1 MTEFR
6 APAVE
11 LARFRLRVVVA
22 MLFVCVCLGLL
33 AARFHYLQVVRH
45 DYYLTRAEDNRIA
58 LLPVVPHRGTIVD
71 RRGVVLAR
79 NYATYTIEI
88 TPSQVRNLDATLDE
102 LAGLLPLDARDR
114 RRFRKLYEESRNFE
128 SVPLRSRL
136 TDEEVARVVSQ
147 RYRLPGVDVK
157 ARLLRDYPQGSTA
170 SHVIGYIGR
179 VTERDV
185 ERIEEAGNAA
195 NYRGTLH
202 MGKAGLEQS
211 YEHELHGTTGFEQV
225 EVNAGGRAV
234 RALSHTPATP
244 GNDLELTLDIELQKV
259 AEKAFGDRRG
269 ALVAIEPST
278 GGVLALASMP
288 TYDPNL
294 FVDGISTQDWKA
306 LSDSPD
312 HPMLHRAIYSTYP
325 PGSTFKPFMALAGLE
340 TGKRTAKQAIHDVGY
355 FNFGGHRFMDDK
367 IGGHGMVDLHKS
379 IVVSCNTYY
388 YQLANDLGIEGIAGF
403 FAPFGFGERTGIDLP
418 GEATGVLP
426 SQEWKRNRFKKP
438 EQQRWYAGETIS
450 VGIGQGYNAYTPLQ
464 LANALAALVNDGKL
478 FRPHVVKYVVDS
490 RTGERRA
497 VEPEP
502 LREIPLRDANLKA
515 VLDAMVEVNTSGTGK
530 RAFKGAPY
538 SVGGKTGTAQVYS
551 LRGQRYIAG
560 RVRERLRDH
569 SWFVAYAPAE
579 NPRIAL
585 AVLVENGGF
594 GAQSAAPI
602 ARQVIDYYLLNQPV
616 AAPAVED
623 EEAAETTDDEP
634 GAQPAPAAAGVAVGV
649 ANDGAAADA
658 AAAPANGPRPTPQP
672 APRSQPAVP
681 AQPPAPPARS
691 GR

>member
-6 APAVE
+6 APAVD

-22 MLFVCVCLGLL
+22 VLFVLTCLGLL
-33 AARFHYLQVVRH
+33 AARFHFLQVQRH
-45 DYYLTRAEDNRIA
+45 DYFLTRAEDNRIA

-88 TPSQVRNLDATLDE
+88 TPSQVRDLEATLDE
-102 LAGLLPLDARDR
+102 LATLVAIDARDR
-114 RRFRKLYEESRNFE
+114 RRFRKLVEESRNFE
-128 SVPLRSRL
+128 SIPLRSRL
-136 TDEEVARVVSQ
+136 SDDEVARVVSQ

-157 ARLLRDYPQGSTA
+157 ARLLRDYPQGTTA

-179 VTERDV
+179 INERDV
-185 ERIEEAGNAA
+185 ERIEEDGQTA
-195 NYRGTLH
+195 NYRGTQH

-211 YEHELHGTTGFEQV
+211 YEQELHGTTGVEQV

-306 LSDSPD
+306 LNDSPD

-340 TGKRTAKQAIHDVGY
+340 TGKRSAKQAMYDVGY

-388 YQLANDLGIEGIAGF
+388 YQLANDLGIDGIAGF
-403 FAPFGFGERTGIDLP
+403 MAPFGFGERTGIDLP
-418 GEATGVLP
+418 GEAAGVLP
-426 SQEWKRNRFKKP
+426 SPEWKRGRFRRP
-438 EQQRWYAGETIS
+438 EQQRWFGGETIS

-464 LANALAALVNDGKL
+464 LANALAALVNEGRL

-497 VEPEP
+497 IEPEP
-502 LREIPLRDANLKA
+502 LREIPLREANLKA
-515 VLDAMVEVNTSGTGK
+515 VLDAMVDVNVSGTGK

-538 SVGGKTGTAQVYS
+538 SVGGKTGTAQVFS
-551 LRGQRYIAG
+551 LRGQRYVEG

-579 NPRIAL
+579 NPKIAL

-623 EEAAETTDDEP
+623 AEAVEGDDEAGAHDHDHEAAGPAVAHADDAP
-634 GAQPAPAAAGVAVGV
+634 PPVPAPRAPAALPAPAPAA
-649 ANDGAAADA
+649 
-658 AAAPANGPRPTPQP
+658 
-672 APRSQPAVP
+672 
-681 AQPPAPPARS
+681 PARS
-691 GR
+691 AR

>member
-6 APAVE
+6 APAAE

-22 MLFVCVCLGLL
+22 AVFVLVCFGLL
-33 AARFHYLQVVRH
+33 AARFHHLQVKRH
-45 DYYLTRAEDNRIA
+45 DYFLTRAEDNRIA

-306 LSDSPD
+306 LNDSPD

-340 TGKRTAKQAIHDVGY
+340 TGKRTAKQAMYDVGY
-355 FNFGGHRFMDDK
+355 FQFGGHRFMDDK

-403 FAPFGFGERTGIDLP
+403 MAPFGFGERTGIDLP

-426 SQEWKRNRFKKP
+426 SPEWKRQRFKKP

-464 LANALAALVNDGKL
+464 LANALAALVNHGKL
-478 FRPHVVKYVVDS
+478 FRPHVVKYVVDA

-502 LREIPLRDANLKA
+502 LRQIPLREAHLKA
-515 VLDAMVEVNTSGTGK
+515 VLDGMVDVNRTGTGK

-538 SVGGKTGTAQVYS
+538 TVGGKTGTAQVFS
-551 LRGQRYIAG
+551 LRGQRYVEG

-602 ARQVIDYYLLNQPV
+602 ARQVIDYYLLDQR
-616 AAPAVED
+616 AGAPAAED
-623 EEAAETTDDEP
+623 EEGAESEEAAEGGGDALPASRAVEP
-634 GAQPAPAAAGVAVGV
+634 AAPQDAPPAPVPSR
-649 ANDGAAADA
+649 
-658 AAAPANGPRPTPQP
+658 PATPP
-672 APRSQPAVP
+672 AAVP
-681 AQPPAPPARS
+681 APQPPAARTA
-691 GR
+691 R